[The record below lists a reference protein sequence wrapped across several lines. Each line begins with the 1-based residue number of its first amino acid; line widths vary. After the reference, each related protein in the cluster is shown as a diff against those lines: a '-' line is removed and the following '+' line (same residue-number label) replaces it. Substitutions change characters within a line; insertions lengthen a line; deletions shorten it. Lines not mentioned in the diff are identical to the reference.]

1 MIITILYFLI
11 IVFLIYRNGFFGVI
25 KDKHISS
32 FQFILLFT
40 FKCLAIPVFYW
51 VYQHYYG
58 GLKNFDAGKFF
69 DDSKV
74 INGLALDHPLEYVKL
89 LFGFQAD
96 QEGTFLYE
104 NYIKYTANWDE
115 GTSWRLFFNDNRT
128 MIRLHSIIH
137 FISFNTYSVHALI
150 SCLLSFIGIA
160 LIFRSLKH
168 LFIGKEIWLLLG
180 FVALPNLWLFSGA
193 LLKEPLVVF
202 QIGLIFLISDRVLH
216 RGLSSIK
223 KLFYLI
229 FICFLGYV
237 LKPQV
242 VLPVA
247 FFYLIY
253 KLVLAIPVNYK
264 GMLYIVLLIIGITI
278 VNFVFVPVKKMTM
291 FSFINKKQI
300 EFYDAMKGGIFLMDN
315 EKFVR
320 LPYDQTLLIKD
331 SAESQSNIRIKKG
344 VSFMYWEHHH
354 QKDTLYCS
362 SNLDTTTNYTV
373 VYQIVP
379 ARSSY
384 FIEPL
389 ALNSNIFF
397 TLASSTYYGLFY
409 PIKFDT
415 LLNSIVSLEN
425 ILYMLCFII
434 VLVGIIRSDQRIH
447 LLFFFSLVL
456 VFIAFIGIA
465 TPNIGAIVRYR
476 SVITPFLILAAVKT
490 IITFY
495 DTGKLFR
502 ATNKN
507 I

>member
-11 IVFLIYRNGFFGVI
+11 IVFLIYRNGFFGII
-25 KDKHISS
+25 KDKHISPI
-32 FQFILLFT
+32 QFVLLFT

-69 DDSKV
+69 DDSK
-74 INGLALDHPLEYVKL
+74 IIHGLAFDHPLEYIKL
-89 LFGFQAD
+89 MFGFQAD

-128 MIRLHSIIH
+128 MIRFHSIIH

-150 SCLLSFIGIA
+150 SCLLSFVGMV
-160 LIFRSLKH
+160 LIFRPLKH
-168 LFIGKEIWLLLG
+168 LFTGKEIWLLLS

-202 QIGLIFLISDRVLH
+202 QIGLIFLFTDRVLN
-216 RGLSSIK
+216 RDVSSIK
-223 KLFYLI
+223 KLFYLM
-229 FICFLGYV
+229 FICFLAYA

-242 VLPVA
+242 IIPVA
-247 FFYLIY
+247 MFYLIY
-253 KLVLAIPVNYK
+253 KLVLSFPFNYK
-264 GMLYIVLLIIGITI
+264 SLLYVVLLVLVITI
-278 VNFVFVPVKKMTM
+278 VNFAFIPVKKMTM

-300 EFYDAMKGGIFLMDN
+300 EFYDAMKGGIFLKDN

-320 LPYDQTLLIKD
+320 LPYDQTLIIKD
-331 SAESQSNIRIKKG
+331 SAESRSRIRIKKG
-344 VSFMYWEHHH
+344 AAFTYWEHHH

-362 SNLDTTTNYTV
+362 SNLDTVTNYTLE
-373 VYQIVP
+373 YQIIP

-384 FIEPL
+384 SIEPIV
-389 ALNSNIFF
+389 LNSSIFQ
-397 TLASSTYYGLFY
+397 TLATSTYYGLFC
-409 PIKFDT
+409 PVKFDT
-415 LLNSIVSLEN
+415 LLNAIVSLEN

-434 VLVGIIRSDQRIH
+434 VLIGIIRSDQRIH

-456 VFIAFIGIA
+456 VFVAFIGIA
-465 TPNIGAIVRYR
+465 TPNVGAIVRYR
-476 SVITPFLILAAVKT
+476 SVISPFLIIAAVKT
-490 IITFY
+490 LIIAY
-495 DTGKLFR
+495 DTGKIYR
-502 ATNKN
+502 RTNKS